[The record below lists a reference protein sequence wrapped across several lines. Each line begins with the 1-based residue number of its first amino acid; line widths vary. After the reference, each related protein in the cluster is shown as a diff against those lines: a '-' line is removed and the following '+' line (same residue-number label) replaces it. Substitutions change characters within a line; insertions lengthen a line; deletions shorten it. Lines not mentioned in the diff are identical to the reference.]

1 MLPDPPVYHL
11 AIALPVPA
19 LTPDLTVRQGK
30 WTTVPVTLP
39 PPPTSQFPALPP
51 STILFPD
58 NAQSFT
64 CLSGFK
70 GSLPPA
76 DASKGGKRTV
86 SVLVTDVDLVGLET
100 LIISVSPPNGNEY
113 VGDEEVEEMVR
124 MAVRGVKVLHRD
136 DILRLGGR
144 MRGREAK
151 IEIAEP
157 VNQGVILPTTKIV
170 VVKDNSGP
178 KREPQK
184 QVDGVIFGG
193 RQQQQVVVGDGE
205 LDEDDDGSDETGITS
220 FFKLPA
226 LPGLG
231 LPGMPLRNGV
241 NSKTPLSPPGSRH
254 GSRPSPGKNFKPQ
267 PLLQK
272 IPPELLHPRP
282 KDGEEDEEARVY
294 VEVKEL
300 LGLGTFSGDWVG
312 ISLPPPIAPIPTVV
326 ESGIRTSADKKK
338 KNAPNGITN
347 GNNLPNDWEWR
358 PVRIF
363 SLPDTYSSQI
373 PSPSVTSK
381 SKKGKGPEQPEKN
394 NKPTIYI
401 SPILLAN
408 LTPAGPQATS
418 LTPPP
423 ELHIF
428 PLQFATSN
436 SANSSNPIPP
446 AAKEVTLLR
455 VASPTSTDRA
465 LQPSLLLA
473 LKTHFE
479 SARRLVKKGDLI
491 AVTVDEVLARSL
503 FGDEAG
509 GVAEEL
515 LLGQNSLDNPGSCK
529 AGIAGGVGEG
539 GRVLAWFKVGNIA
552 PTVPSGDEEEAKW
565 GGVVYVDPATTRMA
579 QAGSDKRKI
588 PPMIYSTWEYYL
600 NLRPLPLFL
609 PPPGGYQT
617 LPAPLRV
624 PYRFVSAVHRRLREL
639 ISAATSPRAIHLNL
653 PPISILITST
663 QRSVG
668 KKTVAMRAAA
678 DVGVHMFHI
687 DAYDIVSEGNNGDVK
702 TEAFLRARV
711 DRALACG
718 KENTVLLISHVEA
731 FAGAANGG
739 SGGGGGKIVEL
750 LKDVVSGWRVI
761 VGTTGEV
768 EKVGDSGGG
777 GGGGGGPQGG
787 GGIRGVFTHE
797 LEISAPDEGEREG
810 LLKGIVEEKGVSLGE
825 DVQLSSVAVKT
836 AALVAGDLVDVVE
849 RSVAGA
855 KERVNQL
862 LRRLAN
868 SPSPIPPTSATDGN
882 EPVKNPITVRDLHIA
897 GGDEVRSVLMKDFE
911 AAVEAAR
918 RNFADSIGAPKIPN
932 VSWDDVGGLANVKS
946 AVMETIQLPLERPE
960 LFARGMKKRSG
971 ILFYGPPGTGKTL
984 LAKAIA
990 TEFSLNFFSVKGPE
1004 LLNMYIGESEANV
1017 RRVFQRARDAR
1028 PCVVFFDE
1036 LDSVAPKRGNQG
1048 DSGGVMDRIVS
1059 QLLAELDGM
1068 SEGKEGSGG
1077 VFVVGATNRPDLLDA
1092 ALLRPGRYVLYNV
1105 PIVPY
1110 QADIYPDLIKCC
1122 TSVSRILMTSNSQFW
1137 KPLPGSL
1144 LFTPPYHYA
1153 PLLKAYRS
1161 LTLVPIFM
1169 LFVPMPC

>member
-11 AIALPVPA
+11 AVALPVPA
-19 LTPDLTVRQGK
+19 LTPELTIKQGK

-39 PPPTSQFPALPP
+39 PPATSQFPALPP
-51 STILFPD
+51 STVLFPD

-70 GSLPPA
+70 ASLPLA
-76 DASKGGKRTV
+76 ELNKKGKKSI

-100 LIISVSPPNGNEY
+100 LIISVSPPHGSEY
-113 VGDEEVEEMVR
+113 LGDEEVEEMVR

-136 DILRLGGR
+136 DVLRLGGR
-144 MRGREAK
+144 MRGREAR

-157 VNQGVILPTTKIV
+157 VDQGVILPTTKIV

-193 RQQQQVVVGDGE
+193 RQQQQVVQGEGE
-205 LDEDDDGSDETGITS
+205 LEDEDDGSDSAGITS

-226 LPGLG
+226 LPGIS
-231 LPGMPLRNGV
+231 LPGTPLRNGV
-241 NSKTPLSPPGSRH
+241 NSKTPLSPPGSR
-254 GSRPSPGKNFKPQ
+254 GGTAPGAPGKNFKPQ
-267 PLLQK
+267 PLVQK

-294 VEVKEL
+294 VDVKEL

-312 ISLPPPIAPIPTVV
+312 ISLPPPVASLPTIM
-326 ESGIRTSADKKK
+326 ETGAKSGVDKKK
-338 KNAPNGITN
+338 KNTTN
-347 GNNLPNDWEWR
+347 GVSNGNSLPAEWEWR
-358 PVRIF
+358 PVRIY
-363 SLPDTYSSQI
+363 SLPDSYSSQM
-373 PSPSVTSK
+373 PSSSASSR
-381 SKKGKGPEQPEKN
+381 SKKGKGPELPEKSN
-394 NKPTIYI
+394 RPTIYI

-408 LTPAGPQATS
+408 LTPSGPQATS
-418 LTPPP
+418 PTPPP

-428 PLQFATSN
+428 PLPFASN
-436 SANSSNPIPP
+436 SSSISNSPIPP

-455 VASPTSTDRA
+455 IASPTSTDRA

-503 FGDEAG
+503 FGEESG

-515 LLGQNSLDNPGSCK
+515 LLGQNSMENLGSSK
-529 AGIAGGVGEG
+529 AGVAGGVGEG

-552 PTVPSGDEEEAKW
+552 PPAPSGDDEEGRW
-565 GGVVYVDPATTRMA
+565 GGVVYVDPASTRMA

-588 PPMIYSTWEYYL
+588 PPTIYSTWEYYL

-609 PPPGGYQT
+609 PPPDGYQT
-617 LPAPLRV
+617 FPPPLRV
-624 PYRFVSAVHRRLREL
+624 PYRYVSAVHRRLREL

-668 KKTVAMRAAA
+668 KKTIAMRAAA

-702 TEAFLRARV
+702 TEAFLRVRV

-731 FAGAANGG
+731 FAGAGAGG
-739 SGGGGGKIVEL
+739 AGGGGGKIVEL
-750 LKDVVSGWRVI
+750 LKEVVSGWRVI

-768 EKVGDSGGG
+768 EKIGDSGAGGG
-777 GGGGGGPQGG
+777 GGGAPQGG

-810 LLKGIVEEKGVSLGE
+810 LLKGIVEEKGVCLGE

-836 AALVAGDLVDVVE
+836 AALVGGDLVDVVE

-855 KERVNQL
+855 RERVSQL
-862 LRRLAN
+862 VKRLAN
-868 SPSPIPPTSATDGN
+868 SPPPIPPTTTTDG

-897 GGDEVRSVLMKDFE
+897 GGDEVRSVLMRDFE

-1092 ALLRPGRYVLYNV
+1092 ALLRPGRYV
-1105 PIVPY
+1105 PRPW
-1110 QADIYPDLIKCC
+1110 A
-1122 TSVSRILMTSNSQFW
+1122 SNSW
-1137 KPLPGSL
+1137 
-1144 LFTPPYHYA
+1144 
-1153 PLLKAYRS
+1153 
-1161 LTLVPIFM
+1161 
-1169 LFVPMPC
+1169 